1 MQFSVFAYLQYR
13 KKTTKEGK
21 TENIDMKKTWGQYI
35 AATGAGI
42 FLAAAAGYQKLPV
55 RAAGEE
61 TDSSAGT
68 VQNPV
73 VLNYWIWDDEE
84 YYISKIVDAFEMTH
98 PGIEIELH
106 IMENYIYDDKIK
118 DVVKSEE
125 PVDLLGIRGVTKIVD
140 YQEEGLLLELN
151 DYLAR
156 SPLDT
161 TAYGNMFGTYAID
174 DRYYG
179 LPTRCTCWVLYYNKE
194 IFDAEGVAYPGQ
206 MTWEE
211 YARLAKQLTNNGTG
225 DDKIWG
231 GYFADWCYQFAG
243 VQRKNYLYD
252 DDISDTLE
260 GLQLLNRFYNV
271 DKSHP
276 PLSAVMETSDEYLQF
291 FEDGNVAMMPQGEWV
306 AGLIMEDVRNGRK
319 TADWDIAPMPV
330 FEGQDPYSTWGQYQ
344 FAGITSECEHPQEAF
359 EFLSWLCGEGGA
371 QIIAGSGNISGYMD
385 DEIRKIYRDSLQGKN
400 VDVFFKSQRV
410 LESPPRPEY
419 NEILAEF
426 TDIAEEYLLQNIT
439 FEEARAKLEAKRQ
452 ELYAR

>member
-1 MQFSVFAYLQYR
+1 
-13 KKTTKEGK
+13 
-21 TENIDMKKTWGQYI
+21 MKK
-35 AATGAGI
+35 AGKWY
-42 FLAAAAGYQKLPV
+42 AAAILTAVWNIMAVCPV
-55 RAAGEE
+55 CDAAAQAWEQAEE
-61 TDSSAGT
+61 NENTAENESSTDT
-68 VQNPV
+68 LQNTV

-125 PVDLLGIRGVTKIVD
+125 QVDLFGIRGVTKIVD
-140 YQEEGLLLELN
+140 YQKEGLLLELN

-161 TAYGNMFGTYAID
+161 TAYGNMFGTYTID

-179 LPTRCTCWVLYYNKE
+179 LPTRCTCWVLYYNKDL
-194 IFDAEGVAYPGQ
+194 FDEAGIAYPEQ
-206 MTWEE
+206 MTWDE
-211 YARLAKQLTNNGTG
+211 YASLAKRLTNDKTG
-225 DDKIWG
+225 EDKVWG
-231 GYFADWCYQFAG
+231 GYFADWCYQYAG

-260 GLQLLNRFYNV
+260 GLQMLNRFYNI
-271 DKSHP
+271 DKSHA
-276 PLSAVMETSDEYLQF
+276 PLAEVMQTSDGYLQF

-306 AGLIMEDVRNGRK
+306 AGLIMEDVQNGRK
-319 TADWDIAPMPV
+319 TADWDVAPMPV

-344 FAGITSECEHPQEAF
+344 FAGIASESRHPEEAF
-359 EFLSWLCGEGGA
+359 EFLSWLCGEEGA
-371 QIIAGSGNISGYMD
+371 QIIAGSGNISGYMN
-385 DEIRKIYRDSLQGKN
+385 DEIQEIYRDSLQGKN
-400 VDVFFKSQRV
+400 ADVFFKSQRV

-419 NEILAEF
+419 NEMLGAF

-439 FEEARAKLEAKRQ
+439 FEEAEAKLEAKRQ

>member
-1 MQFSVFAYLQYR
+1 
-13 KKTTKEGK
+13 
-21 TENIDMKKTWGQYI
+21 MKKARKWY
-35 AATGAGI
+35 
-42 FLAAAAGYQKLPV
+42 AAAILTAVWNIMAVCPV
-55 RAAGEE
+55 CDAAAQAWEQAEE
-61 TDSSAGT
+61 KENTAENESSTDT
-68 VQNPV
+68 LQNTV

-125 PVDLLGIRGVTKIVD
+125 QVDLFGIRGVTKIVD
-140 YQEEGLLLELN
+140 YQKEGLLLELN

-161 TAYGNMFGTYAID
+161 TAYGNMFGTYTID

-179 LPTRCTCWVLYYNKE
+179 LPTRCTCWVLYYNKDL
-194 IFDAEGVAYPGQ
+194 FDEAGIAYPEQ
-206 MTWEE
+206 MTWDE
-211 YARLAKQLTNNGTG
+211 YASLAKQLTNDKTG
-225 DDKIWG
+225 EDKVWG
-231 GYFADWCYQFAG
+231 GYFADWCYQYAG

-260 GLQLLNRFYNV
+260 GLQMLNCFYNI
-271 DKSHP
+271 DKSHA
-276 PLSAVMETSDEYLQF
+276 PLAEVMQTSDGYLQF

-306 AGLIMEDVRNGRK
+306 AGLIMEDVQNGRK
-319 TADWDIAPMPV
+319 TADWDVAPMPV

-344 FAGITSECEHPQEAF
+344 FAGIASESRHPEEAF
-359 EFLSWLCGEGGA
+359 EFLSWLCGEEGA
-371 QIIAGSGNISGYMD
+371 QIIAGSGNISGYMN
-385 DEIRKIYRDSLQGKN
+385 DEIQEIYRDSLQGKN
-400 VDVFFKSQRV
+400 ADVFFKSQRV

-419 NEILAEF
+419 NEILGAF

-439 FEEARAKLEAKRQ
+439 FEEAEAKLEAKRR

>member
-1 MQFSVFAYLQYR
+1 
-13 KKTTKEGK
+13 
-21 TENIDMKKTWGQYI
+21 MKK
-35 AATGAGI
+35 AGKWY
-42 FLAAAAGYQKLPV
+42 AAAILTAVWNIMAVCPACDAEAQ
-55 RAAGEE
+55 AWEQAEE
-61 TDSSAGT
+61 NENTAENESSTDT
-68 VQNPV
+68 LQNTV

-125 PVDLLGIRGVTKIVD
+125 QVDLFGIRGVTKIVD

-161 TAYGNMFGTYAID
+161 TAYGNMFGTYTID

-179 LPTRCTCWVLYYNKE
+179 LPTRCTCWVLYYNKDL
-194 IFDAEGVAYPGQ
+194 FDEAGIAYPEQ
-206 MTWEE
+206 MTWDE
-211 YARLAKQLTNNGTG
+211 YASLAKQLTNDKTG
-225 DDKIWG
+225 EDKVWG
-231 GYFADWCYQFAG
+231 GYFADWCYQYAG

-260 GLQLLNRFYNV
+260 GLQMLNRFYNI
-271 DKSHP
+271 DKSHA
-276 PLSAVMETSDEYLQF
+276 PLAEVMQTSDGYLQF

-306 AGLIMEDVRNGRK
+306 AGLIMEDVQNGRK
-319 TADWDIAPMPV
+319 TADWDVAPMPV

-344 FAGITSECEHPQEAF
+344 FAGIASESRHPEEAF
-359 EFLSWLCGEGGA
+359 EFLSWLCGEEGA
-371 QIIAGSGNISGYMD
+371 QIIAGSGNISGYMN
-385 DEIRKIYRDSLQGKN
+385 DEIQEIYRDSLQGKN
-400 VDVFFKSQRV
+400 ADVFFKSQRV

-419 NEILAEF
+419 NEMLGAF

-439 FEEARAKLEAKRQ
+439 FEEAEAKLEAKRQ

>member
-1 MQFSVFAYLQYR
+1 
-13 KKTTKEGK
+13 
-21 TENIDMKKTWGQYI
+21 MKK
-35 AATGAGI
+35 AGKWY
-42 FLAAAAGYQKLPV
+42 AAAILTAVWNIMAVCPV
-55 RAAGEE
+55 CDAAAQAWEQAAE
-61 TDSSAGT
+61 KENTAENESSTDT
-68 VQNPV
+68 LQNTV

-125 PVDLLGIRGVTKIVD
+125 QVDLFGIRGVTKIVD

-179 LPTRCTCWVLYYNKE
+179 LPTRCTCWVLYYNKDL
-194 IFDAEGVAYPGQ
+194 FDEAGIAYPEQ
-206 MTWEE
+206 MTWDE
-211 YARLAKQLTNNGTG
+211 YASLAKQLTNDKTG
-225 DDKIWG
+225 EDKVWG
-231 GYFADWCYQFAG
+231 GYFADWCYQYAG

-260 GLQLLNRFYNV
+260 GLQMLNRFYNI
-271 DKSHP
+271 DKSHA
-276 PLSAVMETSDEYLQF
+276 PLAEVMQTSDGYLQF

-319 TADWDIAPMPV
+319 TADWDVAPMPV

-344 FAGITSECEHPQEAF
+344 FAGIASESRHPEEAF
-359 EFLSWLCGEGGA
+359 EFLSWLCGEEGA
-371 QIIAGSGNISGYMD
+371 QIIAGSGNISGYMN
-385 DEIRKIYRDSLQGKN
+385 DEIQEIYRDSLQGKN
-400 VDVFFKSQRV
+400 ADVFFKSQRV

-419 NEILAEF
+419 NEMLGAF

-439 FEEARAKLEAKRQ
+439 FEEAEAKLEAKRQ

>member
-35 AATGAGI
+35 AAAGAGI

-61 TDSSAGT
+61 TDSSTGT

-179 LPTRCTCWVLYYNKE
+179 LPTRCTCWVLYYNKDL
-194 IFDAEGVAYPGQ
+194 FDEAGIAYPEQ
-206 MTWEE
+206 MTWDE
-211 YARLAKQLTNNGTG
+211 YASLAKQLTN
-225 DDKIWG
+225 DKRGEDKVWG
-231 GYFADWCYQFAG
+231 GYFADW
-243 VQRKNYLYD
+243 
-252 DDISDTLE
+252 
-260 GLQLLNRFYNV
+260 
-271 DKSHP
+271 
-276 PLSAVMETSDEYLQF
+276 
-291 FEDGNVAMMPQGEWV
+291 
-306 AGLIMEDVRNGRK
+306 
-319 TADWDIAPMPV
+319 DIAPIPV

-344 FAGITSECEHPQEAF
+344 FAGIASKSRHPEEAF
-359 EFLSWLCGEGGA
+359 EFLSWLCGEDSA
-371 QIIAGSGNISGYMD
+371 QIIAGSGNISGYMN
-385 DEIRKIYRDSLQGKN
+385 DEIQEIYRDSLPVICAAKN
-400 VDVFFKSQRV
+400 FLRFSISAM
-410 LESPPRPEY
+410 LSGGGEC
-419 NEILAEF
+419 
-426 TDIAEEYLLQNIT
+426 DIV
-439 FEEARAKLEAKRQ
+439 
-452 ELYAR
+452 ELYWCQRKGEKSSSSPRHQNMLLSIAQ

>member
-1 MQFSVFAYLQYR
+1 
-13 KKTTKEGK
+13 
-21 TENIDMKKTWGQYI
+21 MKKARKWY
-35 AATGAGI
+35 
-42 FLAAAAGYQKLPV
+42 AAAILTAVWNIMAVCPV
-55 RAAGEE
+55 CDAAAQAWEQAEE
-61 TDSSAGT
+61 KENTAENESSTDT
-68 VQNPV
+68 LQNTV

-125 PVDLLGIRGVTKIVD
+125 QVDLFGIRGVTKIVD

-161 TAYGNMFGTYAID
+161 TAYGNMFGTYTID

-179 LPTRCTCWVLYYNKE
+179 LPTRCTCWVLYYNKDL
-194 IFDAEGVAYPGQ
+194 FDEAGIAYPEQ
-206 MTWEE
+206 MTWDE
-211 YARLAKQLTNNGTG
+211 YASLAKRLTNDKTG
-225 DDKIWG
+225 EDKVWG
-231 GYFADWCYQFAG
+231 GYFADWCYQYAG

-260 GLQLLNRFYNV
+260 GLQMLNRFYNI
-271 DKSHP
+271 DKSHA
-276 PLSAVMETSDEYLQF
+276 PLAEVMQTSDGYLQF

-319 TADWDIAPMPV
+319 TADWDVAPMPV

-344 FAGITSECEHPQEAF
+344 FAGIASESRHPEEAF

-371 QIIAGSGNISGYMD
+371 QIIAGSGNISGYMN
-385 DEIRKIYRDSLQGKN
+385 DEIQEIYRDSLQGKN
-400 VDVFFKSQRV
+400 ADVFFKSQRV

-419 NEILAEF
+419 NEILGAF

-439 FEEARAKLEAKRQ
+439 FEEAEAKLEAKRQ